1 MSNYEKPVASIV
13 EEKTEGVFMAS
24 GTKLVCRF
32 GRTDAGA
39 GVDTCQSCSKSGGTV
54 PDLKNTFKSDY
65 TGCVDNMPE
74 KQVL

>member
-1 MSNYEKPVASIV
+1 
-13 EEKTEGVFMAS
+13 MAS
-24 GTKLVCRF
+24 GTKPVCRF